1 MRDQLYIDN
10 GLVVFGRRMVIPR
23 KARKEVLKRLH
34 SSHQGI
40 ERTKRRARQVAYWP
54 GNNNDVETTV
64 IAYEKCQ
71 IHQSSQQKE
80 PLMYDPLPDRIFEDV
95 SIDFFS
101 YAGKD
106 FLVYVDRK
114 SGYPIVYKFNKL
126 DTTTESVIMIL
137 RKTFSDVGVPRKLR
151 SDGGP
156 QFTSAQFRKFMQ
168 KWEIEHVK
176 SSPHYPQAN
185 GHAEAAVKAMKKLI
199 KTSTENGNTDTDDYH
214 QALLEFRNTPKEG
227 GLSPAQLVLGK
238 PLRSYVPVHHSSFDP
253 IWHEKSQEYDR
264 KVAKNHLKSEQ
275 QYNPSACELKKLQ
288 IGTKVRLQNPI
299 HKTWD

>member
-1 MRDQLYIDN
+1 
-10 GLVVFGRRMVIPR
+10 
-23 KARKEVLKRLH
+23 
-34 SSHQGI
+34 
-40 ERTKRRARQVAYWP
+40 
-54 GNNNDVETTV
+54 
-64 IAYEKCQ
+64 
-71 IHQSSQQKE
+71 
-80 PLMYDPLPDRIFEDV
+80 MYDPLPDRIFEDV

-114 SGYPIVYKFNKL
+114 SRYPIVYKFNKL
-126 DTTTESVIMIL
+126 DTTTESVIKIL

-156 QFTSAQFRKFMQ
+156 QFTFAQFRKFMQ

-199 KTSTENGNTDTDDYH
+199 KTSTENGNTVTDEYH

-227 GLSPAQLVLGK
+227 GLSPAQLVFGK
-238 PLRSYVPVHHSSFDP
+238 PLRSHVPVHHSSFDP

-275 QYNPSACELKKLQ
+275 QYNQSARELKKLQ

-299 HKTWD
+299 HKTWDKIGVIVAIGNNRKHMIKLPSGTTYWRNRRFIRERMDIDGTGEPEKVHGETSPASTETRRSPRLQARH